1 MARKKTVS
9 SEVEME
15 MEEIV
20 PEKEIKEN
28 GTNQG
33 TTESKRLFLEDILG
47 FDWPKD
53 DRGNLI
59 LNPATVSGNL
69 ELIMKKFPSTK
80 INLADNLSVPLLITG
95 RLFQNAFKEG
105 VSIYVSKKRNYSFR
119 PLHELLGRDWPRES
133 DGRFVLDYN
142 TISSHSNL
150 LTENLKR
157 FSKIDK
163 ELKVSAKIPQKVLA
177 AVAETA
183 ADLNI
188 TIQVVY
194 MNEPLYEL
202 VWVGGAPAQ

>member
-9 SEVEME
+9 SEVVEME
-15 MEEIV
+15 MEEII
-20 PEKEIKEN
+20 PEKD
-28 GTNQG
+28 GNQG

-95 RLFQNAFKEG
+95 RLFQNAFNEG

-119 PLHELLGRDWPRES
+119 PLSELLGRDWPRES

-150 LTENLKR
+150 LKENLKR

>member
-9 SEVEME
+9 SEVVEME
-15 MEEIV
+15 MEEII
-20 PEKEIKEN
+20 PEKD
-28 GTNQG
+28 GNQG

-69 ELIMKKFPSTK
+69 ELIMKKFPSSS
-80 INLADNLSVPLLITG
+80 INLADNLSIPLLIAG

-119 PLHELLGRDWPRES
+119 PLNELLGRDWPRES

-150 LTENLKR
+150 LKENLKR